1 MIPAPVVK
9 FNASLGDKC
18 LTVLTQK
25 ISQESNK
32 ENSFQGKYLSDSQEQ
47 QEHLA
52 G

>member
-1 MIPAPVVK
+1 MFPAPVAEP
-9 FNASLGDKC
+9 NASLGDKC
-18 LTVLTQK
+18 RTVLAQE

-47 QEHLA
+47 REHIA